1 MLPALIDPVIDAVR
15 NRLGAALA
23 AGVAGDDGDAKR
35 QRIHASPGPRWFA
48 EDAPIRRVH
57 GDASMFV
64 GGIRTLLLQTL
75 HPLAMAGVAEH
86 SHYRSDPFG
95 RLQRTG
101 EFLATTTFG
110 TAADAERAVA
120 RVRGVH
126 RRVVGTSPAG
136 RPYAASD
143 PHLLEWVHI
152 TEVDSFLR
160 AHQRHGS
167 HPLDAAGCDS
177 YVQQVGQVAERLGVV
192 DPPQSV
198 AEVDERLTAF
208 RPELEGTAQARAAAR
223 FVMFQPP
230 VPVAARPGYGVLAAA
245 AVAMLPWWA
254 RWPLRL
260 PYLPL
265 SEATVVRA
273 GGQAVT
279 SALRWAMTS
288 PTTP

>member
-1 MLPALIDPVIDAVR
+1 MDAVR

-48 EDAPIRRVH
+48 EDAAIRRVH

-167 HPLDAAGCDS
+167 RPLDATGCDS